1 METGYEHS
9 THPIGQEEGFKMQDK
24 WKFLVFEPYS
34 YDMGNAKQEDILRM
48 LCPWKNQCFNKLLDK
63 TGLDKVAVKLMHPD
77 GRDPECSHKVLL

>member
-1 METGYEHS
+1 
-9 THPIGQEEGFKMQDK
+9 
-24 WKFLVFEPYS
+24 
-34 YDMGNAKQEDILRM
+34 MGNAKQEDILRM